1 MLRWLVFSALFAAM
15 TLSAGADEQKS
26 DPWQPVRFLIGEWEG
41 TASGEPG
48 AGTVKRSYQFT
59 LNDKFIQETNTS
71 TYPPQDANKEG
82 EIHHHLGFISYD
94 RIRKVLVL
102 RQFHGEGF
110 VNTYKLNTDLSDPT
124 RLVFESEEFENFD
137 NSWRARETYDV
148 VSDDE
153 FVETFALAS
162 PGKEFEVY
170 GRTHFRRVE

>member
-71 TYPPQDANKEG
+71 TYPPQDATRREKSIITWGSSATTASARFSSFVNSMG
-82 EIHHHLGFISYD
+82 
-94 RIRKVLVL
+94 KVL
-102 RQFHGEGF
+102 
-110 VNTYKLNTDLSDPT
+110 
-124 RLVFESEEFENFD
+124 
-137 NSWRARETYDV
+137 
-148 VSDDE
+148 
-153 FVETFALAS
+153 
-162 PGKEFEVY
+162 
-170 GRTHFRRVE
+170 